1 MKQDK
6 RKEETIKIR
15 IYFSITEILFYIMII
30 ILFVSL
36 IRIMSSFY
44 FNTIFYCN
52 KTMCKKLYVFYN
64 VILSMTIFDIVTFL
78 YNFYIFHH

>member
-15 IYFSITEILFYIMII
+15 IYFSITEIFFYIMMI

-44 FNTIFYCN
+44 FNTIFYCK